1 MSEDEYGKP
10 LQYKNPVGRPTKYDP
25 KYCEEVLRMGA
36 QGYSVVEMAA
46 EIGVKRDTLE
56 TNWPDKHPD
65 FLEAFTQAMQ
75 LSQSWWEKQGR
86 IALFADKFQN
96 ALWARSMAARFPKD
110 WRESKNIDHSGQV
123 AVESTKDT
131 QELTKA
137 LAAALR
143 AKKAA
148 Q

>member
-1 MSEDEYGKP
+1 MSEEEYGKP
-10 LQYKNPVGRPTKYDP
+10 LNYKHPGGRPSKYDP

-36 QGYSVVEMAA
+36 MGYSVVEMAA

-56 TNWPDKHPD
+56 TNWPDKHPE

-123 AVESTKDT
+123 AVENTKET
-131 QELTKA
+131 QELTIALSKA
-137 LAAALR
+137 LR
-143 AKKAA
+143 ERKA
-148 Q
+148 QK